1 MKMYSKESF
10 ISTTFKKFHF
20 IFSYCNAVCFYY
32 YFNYFIETNELVS
45 NQILFFSPWIWS
57 PTLKQT
63 CHTFLPWFAVFG
75 FFSWWSYKSIT
86 WYLQILPLRFSF
98 WLSVFSF
105 LSFPPQVLRS
115 QCFFPVQHVWVCVCV
130 WFTAVYIAHS
140 GWALFNKTNL
150 WDSGISKAYKLWM
163 KAEAKLIKL

>member
-105 LSFPPQVLRS
+105 FSPPGPEESVFLSRAACVSMCLCVVYSCLHSSQWVSSVQQDQSLR
-115 QCFFPVQHVWVCVCV
+115 FRHFE
-130 WFTAVYIAHS
+130 
-140 GWALFNKTNL
+140 GL
-150 WDSGISKAYKLWM
+150 
-163 KAEAKLIKL
+163 